1 MENASDW
8 LISRLLTDEERI
20 NKSENMPIENS
31 LTEMQKGKKKQNIR
45 DSQVSFNKYNICVTE
60 DKKKKENQT

>member
-1 MENASDW
+1 MGQMENASDW

-45 DSQVSFNKYNICVTE
+45 DS
-60 DKKKKENQT
+60 